1 MLPVNLGC
9 VIPSTSWNIQLGVRL
24 ARKNGTLCS
33 EYIEIYTN
41 GRFRPFSAYVC
52 LDSEKTTHVINI
64 LESLSYDNIFR
75 RMRCINMGEIKEVD
89 LWGPPPRQTTY
100 FNIYIVYI
108 YNGGWWSQAQIIHPC
123 GWCTRDPR
131 CARAARL
138 VNNIWPALCASRFA
152 SKT

>member
-24 ARKNGTLCS
+24 ARKNGAVCS
-33 EYIEIYTN
+33 KYIEIYTN

-75 RMRCINMGEIKEVD
+75 IILCINMGEIKEVD
-89 LWGPPPRQTTY
+89 LWDPCKQHIL
-100 FNIYIVYI
+100 IYIYSIYI
-108 YNGGWWSQAQIIHPC
+108 SFSWWSVQDYKRILYQNRYINFSTIWC
-123 GWCTRDPR
+123 FYGWQNEP
-131 CARAARL
+131 
-138 VNNIWPALCASRFA
+138 N
-152 SKT
+152 